1 MCSQRLTRPGK
12 LCRECE
18 RELQRAQAV
27 AASVDDLSSAIPVI
41 DAAGMATADS
51 LDWPGRMR
59 SRPPVVAIALS
70 AGFAIAVGLYVIRG
84 PNTAAP
90 IDSVMVDRDLSS
102 VRPRDLRAPAPRPA
116 TAVSGVPAAQSAA
129 AISVSAAH
137 VAKTS
142 APAASARTAASTSA
156 AAGDAGRALV
166 DATADRGRNA
176 ADGADAARKS
186 TADAARGPAGA
197 GERKAAPE
205 LVATAGHDRVLTLAA
220 ALDGCAEESFL
231 ARIACEHRARARYC
245 EGAEGRLPECAAPL
259 PREHGN

>member
-1 MCSQRLTRPGK
+1 MCSQRLPRPGK

-18 RELQRAQAV
+18 REIQRAQAA
-27 AASVDDLSSAIPVI
+27 AASVDDLSSALPVI

-84 PNTAAP
+84 PNVAAP
-90 IDSVMVDRDLSS
+90 IDSVMIDRDLSS
-102 VRPRDLRAPAPRPA
+102 VQPRDMRAPAALA
-116 TAVSGVPAAQSAA
+116 TAVSGAPAAQSAS
-129 AISVSAAH
+129 AIGVSAAH
-137 VAKTS
+137 VAATRAPVANARTVAS
-142 APAASARTAASTSA
+142 APA
-156 AAGDAGRALV
+156 AAGDATRGA
-166 DATADRGRNA
+166 DETADRGRNA
-176 ADGADAARKS
+176 ADVADAARKPATD
-186 TADAARGPAGA
+186 TARRPAGA
-197 GERKAAPE
+197 GEPKAPE

-220 ALDGCAEESFL
+220 ALDGCAEESFF

-245 EGAEGRLPECAAPL
+245 EGAGSRLPECAEPL